1 MTDIY
6 TISML
11 LLSLLYFHP
20 DYMNTTWISFKM
32 SDPPHVAITIANSIL
47 IVTCILGNCF
57 VCVVLLRNRDMRY
70 IKQFYNNEITL
81 QQKQEAIMMS
91 RSMNKLGFRK
101 TSIKPPSQISPP
113 PPAPHSNKPSFFR

>member
-1 MTDIY
+1 
-6 TISML
+6 
-11 LLSLLYFHP
+11 
-20 DYMNTTWISFKM
+20 MNTTWISFKM
-32 SDPPHVAITIANSIL
+32 SDSPHVAITIANSIL

>member
-1 MTDIY
+1 
-6 TISML
+6 
-11 LLSLLYFHP
+11 
-20 DYMNTTWISFKM
+20 MNTTWISFKM

-70 IKQFYNNEITL
+70 TKQFYNNGITL